1 MALPK
6 LQKLSA
12 VFSTGTD
19 ETTIP
24 SLENFIAFVKSNN
37 LAKQERFYVDLPHNI
52 LPFFKKD
59 IRLLCDNITIP
70 GKTIANK
77 NIRLNGFTERR
88 AGTLDYGGENITLEF
103 LVDSNYDVRQF
114 FEAWMKLCVSE
125 RRNGNEVGFYSDY
138 ARIIKLSALMPAGI
152 PGEKLL
158 NFNLS
163 NINGLS
169 DIAGGSGIAAGA
181 LRKTIGFGLNKA
193 NNFIAK
199 KKGELLNALERRTAG
214 IRNVGALGLARD
226 LLTEAENSV
235 LNVVLEECWPISI
248 NPIPMSWSSPGIAR
262 LSVTFSYKS
271 YSSFYDY
278 DYVREEEKRLEAIGG
293 EGTEMFEEGL
303 KEFQKSTR
311 ENPNSL
317 YNRRRQGT
325 PLRTP

>member
-1 MALPK
+1 MALPR

-12 VFSTGTD
+12 VFATAD
-19 ETTIP
+19 EASNIP
-24 SLENFIAFVKSNN
+24 SLEDFIAFVKSNN
-37 LAKQERFYVDLPHNI
+37 LAKQERFYVTLPDNI
-52 LPFFKKD
+52 LPGFKKD
-59 IRLLCDNITIP
+59 IRLLCNNIAIP
-70 GKTIANK
+70 GKTIVNK

-125 RRNGNEVGFYSDY
+125 RRKGNEVGFYSEY
-138 ARIIKLSALMPAGI
+138 AKTIALNALMPAGI

-169 DIAGGSGIAAGA
+169 DIAGGSGIAAAA

-199 KKGELLNALERRTAG
+199 KKGELLNAVERRTAG
-214 IRNVGALGLARD
+214 LRNVGALGLARD
-226 LLTEAENSV
+226 LLTEAENKV
-235 LNVVLEECWPISI
+235 LNVILEECWPISI

-278 DYVREEEKRLEAIGG
+278 NYVEEEEKRIEAI
-293 EGTEMFEEGL
+293 EQEKRFQENAREE
-303 KEFQKSTR
+303 FRNWSR
-311 ENPNSL
+311 RDPNSL
-317 YNRRRQGT
+317 YNRRLKGSPLKTT
-325 PLRTP
+325 P